1 LCYLSRLNKEE
12 GGRRWIIRQ
21 FILTNKYKTPSSSSS
36 SLKMQNSNSMEQGYG
51 PGDIKEDEQHPWYV
65 KYGLRA
71 LATAAGGCELF
82 ICNLFNNYI
91 MLEKSIEGLEEF

>member
-1 LCYLSRLNKEE
+1 
-12 GGRRWIIRQ
+12 
-21 FILTNKYKTPSSSSS
+21 
-36 SLKMQNSNSMEQGYG
+36 MEQGYG

-82 ICNLFNNYI
+82 ICNLSNNDI
-91 MLEKSIEGLEEF
+91 MLEKCIIMGLSKGWNFSILCWGNVIINNY